1 MLDKNK
7 VSLVIVDIQG
17 KLAQLMYEKELF
29 FANVGRMIKGA
40 RLLEFPIFW
49 NEQVPDKL
57 GETVL
62 EVKEYLTDMNPMV
75 KKTFS
80 CCGNPD
86 FVSVLKGSG
95 RKQVLLVG
103 METHICVLQTAR
115 DLLNEG
121 YEVHLVTDAVSS
133 RFKSNKK
140 LGIEVMKDLG
150 CKLTSV
156 EMALFE
162 MFNVAEGDT
171 FREMIKIVK

>member
-1 MLDKNK
+1 MLDKSN
-7 VSLVIVDIQG
+7 VALVIVDIQG
-17 KLAQLMYEKELF
+17 KLAQLMHEKKIF
-29 FANVGRMIKGA
+29 FENVVRMIKGA
-40 RLLEFPIFW
+40 RLLDFPIFW
-49 NEQVPDKL
+49 NEQVPEKL
-57 GETVL
+57 GETTP
-62 EVKEYLTDMNPMV
+62 EVGEHLSEMKPMV

-86 FVSVLKGSG
+86 FVSALNDSG

-162 MFNVAEGDT
+162 MFNVAEGDI